1 MLRRFFACQ
10 KHRVSAP
17 RPFVR
22 LHLEQLEKR
31 EVPDASLIPALT
43 PLALNA
49 YQAAEQMQHIQTAI
63 QTELKQFYSDSASYS
78 SGKGATYAQVTQ
90 DVVSLQQNANN
101 IQQLNST
108 LQTDSQLFAMGL
120 MFQMGGS
127 PSDVSPLLVAEAD
140 LLSQGQSLANSAL
153 QTAAE
158 ASSAT
163 SATAVPTAPTGQQVS
178 TITVSPF
185 SLNLSGA
192 SLQISG
198 LQINIIAQQGV
209 DSLKSAVLNLINSEV
224 SSLKQDLNLW
234 LEELKQMLQGF
245 STSI

>member
-1 MLRRFFACQ
+1 MLRRFITSQ

-31 EVPDASLIPALT
+31 DVPDASLLPALT

-49 YQAAEQMQHIQTAI
+49 YQAAEQMQHIQAAM
-63 QTELKQFYSDSASYS
+63 QTELKQFYSDSSSYS
-78 SGKGATYAQVTQ
+78 SSKGATYAQVTQ
-90 DVVSLQQNANN
+90 DMVTLQQNASN

-108 LQTDSQLFAMGL
+108 FQTDSQLFAIGL
-120 MFQMGGS
+120 MFQMGSS
-127 PSDVSPLLVAEAD
+127 PSDVSPLLVADAY

-163 SATAVPTAPTGQQVS
+163 STSAVPSAPANQQVS

-185 SLNLSGA
+185 SLDLSGA
-192 SLQISG
+192 TLQITG
-198 LQINIIAQQGV
+198 LQINIMAQQGA
-209 DSLKSAVLNLINSEV
+209 DSLKTAIVSLIESEV
-224 SSLKQDLNLW
+224 SALKQDVVQW
-234 LEELKQMLQGF
+234 LAELHQML
-245 STSI
+245 